1 MSIPKWT
8 LLVLEMNPMMM
19 KNSAFMKEQIDCK
32 NHTMHFLKRV
42 ENIQEWLR
50 QPLER

>member
-1 MSIPKWT
+1 M
-8 LLVLEMNPMMM
+8 VLEMNPMMM
-19 KNSAFMKEQIDCK
+19 KSNAFMNEQIDCK

-42 ENIQEWLR
+42 KNMQEWLS